1 MLHLIAGISFVI
13 VFLFLFVIR
22 FRKQIW
28 KILKKIGSFCRKLF
42 NKIFKKEDVVD
53 ETEELNEEIV
63 EEVKEDKK
71 ESKRDVYLLV
81 LKIVSIIAVV
91 VFFVRYMSFREI
103 QLLGESERI
112 IDFRV
117 EGAGP
122 FEEPILNQL
131 GNILI
136 WFEIVAFLTIVS
148 APFFDSKIVK
158 FISLYVATPLIVG
171 CFAGMKLMYG
181 MMVGSQR
188 VGFTYKMFGIEIGM
202 LLAITA
208 MNWVVNAKTKFYHP
222 TIRKGLLATLIFLIF
237 AIPTYLPQSL
247 FGQAPVLW
255 NVYDLSMTHRIFIY
269 LFILIPPLPLYFA
282 LRNQSQPFIRYFLLT
297 ITTSVMIIFVA
308 FTKYDAFFE
317 PWRWPLHLCNTVV
330 FIMPICFVF
339 KAKRLF
345 YFTYF
350 INVFG
355 AMFAILMPNTGD
367 MVNMMDPDIW
377 RYWFDHA
384 IAFWMPLLAVA
395 LRVFEKP
402 KLRQYFYSTIWFTVY
417 FVFCVVLNTV
427 FRAYAG
433 SYFELKS
440 IYNGYEF
447 VKPYTKYHW
456 VGSSN
461 FFFANSNFL
470 PNKLGDFGKKIFAV
484 ELHFNFKNAPRQAV
498 VYPAFQIPFYFTYVL
513 LGFGMWFVYVLFFKI
528 SEEHYDLLLKL
539 KAIKA
544 DRLALESRMEGRS
557 LQEPMDENAG
567 ISYKLIDF
575 SKKYAGRKV
584 FAVEHANLE
593 VYGGEIFGFLGPNGA
608 GKSTIIKSTVGI
620 QPITSGRIEICGYD
634 VQSQPIE
641 AKSLIGFVPD
651 HYALYE
657 KLSGREYLNY
667 IADIYKVSKEDREE
681 RLNHYVKL
689 FELENAIDNKIK
701 TYSHGMKQKIT
712 IMSALIHDPKIWI
725 LDEPLTG
732 LDPQSIFQVK
742 QCMIDHAKK
751 GNIVFFSSHIIDVVE
766 KLCDKIAIIK
776 KGHIMCVRNTE
787 DVEKEAGSLE
797 RYYLDMIG
805 DTVTERK

>member
-1 MLHLIAGISFVI
+1 MLYLIAGISFVVTFLILFILRFEKTLNVLKIIGRFI
-13 VFLFLFVIR
+13 VKIAKIVGNFFRNLFY
-22 FRKQIW
+22 
-28 KILKKIGSFCRKLF
+28 
-42 NKIFKKEDVVD
+42 KIFKKEPKAKAEKV
-53 ETEELNEEIV
+53 
-63 EEVKEDKK
+63 KK
-71 ESKRDVYLLV
+71 ERNIDPYLLV
-81 LKIVSIIAVV
+81 LKIVSIITVV
-91 VFFVRYMSFREI
+91 VFFARYMSFREI

-112 IDFRV
+112 IDFRQA
-117 EGAGP
+117 GAGP

-131 GNILI
+131 GNIFI
-136 WFEIVAFLTIVS
+136 WFEVVAFLTIVS
-148 APFFDSKIVK
+148 APFFDSKITK
-158 FISLYVATPLIVG
+158 FISLYISTPLILH

-188 VGFTYKMFGIEIGM
+188 VGFTYKMFGVEMGM
-202 LLAITA
+202 LLALTA
-208 MNWVVNAKTKFYHP
+208 MNWVVNAKTKFYRP
-222 TIRKGLLATLIFLIF
+222 TILKGLLSAGIFLIF
-237 AIPTYLPQSL
+237 AVPTYLPQSII
-247 FGQAPVLW
+247 GQAPVLW
-255 NVYDLSMTHRIFIY
+255 NAYGLSMTHRIFIY
-269 LFILIPPLPLYFA
+269 LFILVPPLPLYFF
-282 LRNQSQPFIRYFLLT
+282 LRNQSKPFIRYFLLT
-297 ITTSVMIIFVA
+297 ITTSVMILFVA
-308 FTKYDAFFE
+308 FTKYDAFLE

-330 FIMPICFVF
+330 FIMPICFIF

-367 MVNMMDPDIW
+367 MVNIMDPDIW
-377 RYWFDHA
+377 RYWYDHA

-395 LRVFEKP
+395 VGVFERP

-417 FVFCVVLNTV
+417 FLFCVTLNTV

-433 SYFELKS
+433 YVFEAKS
-440 IYNGYEF
+440 IYNGFDF
-447 VKPYTKYHW
+447 VAPYTKYHW

-461 FFFANSNFL
+461 FFFANNDFL
-470 PNKLGDFGKKIFAV
+470 PNKLGDFGKKIFAI
-484 ELHFNFKNAPRQAV
+484 EFHFNFKNAPREAV
-498 VYPAFQIPFYFTYVL
+498 LYPAFQIPFYFTYVL

-528 SEEHYDLLLKL
+528 SEEHYDLHLKL
-539 KAIKA
+539 KAIRA
-544 DRLALESRMEGRS
+544 DRLALESKMDGRS
-557 LQEPMDENAG
+557 LQEPMDKDAG

-593 VYGGEIFGFLGPNGA
+593 VHGGEIFGFLGPNGA

-634 VQSQPIE
+634 CETQPIE

-681 RLNHYVKL
+681 RLDKYIKL
-689 FELENAIDNKIK
+689 FELEGAIDNKIK

-712 IMSALIHDPKIWI
+712 IMAALVHDPKIWI

-742 QCMIDHAKK
+742 QCMIEHAKK

-776 KGHIMCVRNTE
+776 KGHIMCVRNTA

>member
-1 MLHLIAGISFVI
+1 MLYLIAGISFAI
-13 VFLFLFVIR
+13 VFAFLFLYRLGEKKGFCLR
-22 FRKQIW
+22 TFLL
-28 KILKKIGSFCRKLF
+28 KICKIIGNFFKKLF
-42 NKIFKKEDVVD
+42 YKIFKKGKQPE
-53 ETEELNEEIV
+53 
-63 EEVKEDKK
+63 KK
-71 ESKRDVYLLV
+71 EKVEKERKIIPYLTI
-81 LKIVSIIAVV
+81 LKVVSIIAVV
-91 VFFVRYMSFREI
+91 VFFARYMSFREI

-112 IDFRV
+112 IDFRQA
-117 EGAGP
+117 GAGP

-131 GNILI
+131 GNIFI
-136 WFEIVAFLTIVS
+136 WFEIVAFLTIVT
-148 APFFDSKIVK
+148 APFFDSKITK
-158 FISLYVATPLIVG
+158 FISLYISTPLILLS
-171 CFAGMKLMYG
+171 FAGMKLMYG
-181 MMVGSQR
+181 MMVGSQI
-188 VGFTYKMFGIEIGM
+188 VGFTYKMFGVEMGM
-202 LLAITA
+202 LLGLTA
-208 MNWVVNAKTKFYHP
+208 MNWFVNAKTKFYRP
-222 TIRKGLLATLIFLIF
+222 TILKGLLSAGIFLIF
-237 AIPTYLPQSL
+237 AVPTYLPQSI

-255 NVYDLSMTHRIFIY
+255 NAYGLSMTHRIFIY
-269 LFILIPPLPLYFA
+269 FFILIPPLPLYFF
-282 LRNQSQPFIRYFLLT
+282 LRNQSKPFIRYFLLNV
-297 ITTSVMIIFVA
+297 TTGVMILFVA
-308 FTKYDAFFE
+308 FTKYDAFLE

-330 FIMPICFVF
+330 FIMPICFIF

-367 MVNMMDPDIW
+367 MVNIMDPDIW
-377 RYWFDHA
+377 RYWYDHA

-395 LRVFEKP
+395 VKVFERP
-402 KLRQYFYSTIWFTVY
+402 KLKQYFYSTIWFTVY
-417 FVFCVVLNTV
+417 FLLCVVLNTV
-427 FRAYAG
+427 FRAYNW
-433 SYFELKS
+433 YVFETKS
-440 IYNGYEF
+440 IYDGFNF
-447 VKPYTKYHW
+447 VAPYVKYHT

-461 FFFANSNFL
+461 FFFANSDFL

-484 ELHFNFKNAPRQAV
+484 EIHFNLKNAPREAV
-498 VYPAFQIPFYFTYVL
+498 IYPAFQIPFYFTYVL

-528 SEEHYDLLLKL
+528 SEEHYDLHLKL
-539 KAIKA
+539 KAIRA
-544 DRLALESRMEGRS
+544 DRLALESKMDGRS
-557 LQEPMDENAG
+557 LQEPMDKDAG

-593 VYGGEIFGFLGPNGA
+593 VHGGEIFGFLGPNGA

-634 VQSQPIE
+634 CETQPIE

-657 KLSGREYLNY
+657 KLTGREYLNY

-681 RLNHYVKL
+681 RLDKFVKL
-689 FELENAIDNKIK
+689 FELEGAIDNKIK

-712 IMSALIHDPKIWI
+712 IMAALIHDPKIWI

-742 QCMIDHAKK
+742 QCMIEHAKK

-776 KGHIMCVRNTE
+776 KGHIMCVRNTA

-805 DTVTERK
+805 DTVTERN

>member
-1 MLHLIAGISFVI
+1 MLYLIAGISFIVVVAFLLLYRFGEKKGFCLRKYVI
-13 VFLFLFVIR
+13 KFL
-22 FRKQIW
+22 
-28 KILKKIGSFCRKLF
+28 KIIGNFFKKLF
-42 NKIFKKEDVVD
+42 NKIFKKPSIS
-53 ETEELNEEIV
+53 EENNKV
-63 EEVKEDKK
+63 EKERKPLP
-71 ESKRDVYLLV
+71 YLTI
-81 LKIVSIIAVV
+81 LKVISVIAVV
-91 VFFVRYMSFREI
+91 VFFARYMSFREI

-112 IDFRV
+112 IDFRQA
-117 EGAGP
+117 GAGP

-148 APFFDSKIVK
+148 TPFFDSKITK
-158 FISLYVATPLIVG
+158 FISLYISTPLIVF
-171 CFAGMKLMYG
+171 CFAGMPLMYG
-181 MMVGSQR
+181 MMVGSQV
-188 VGFTYKMFGIEIGM
+188 VGFTYKMFGVEIGI
-202 LLAITA
+202 LLGLSA
-208 MNWVVNAKTKFYHP
+208 MNWFVNFRTKFYRP
-222 TIRKGLLATLIFLIF
+222 TIIKGLITTAIFLLF
-237 AIPTYLPQSL
+237 AIPTYLPQSI

-269 LFILIPPLPLYFA
+269 LFILIPPLPLYFY
-282 LRNQSQPFIRYFLLT
+282 LRNQSQPFIRYFLLN
-297 ITTSVMIIFVA
+297 ITCSVMILFVA
-308 FTKYDAFFE
+308 FTKYDAFIE

-330 FIMPICFVF
+330 FIMPICFIF

-367 MVNMMDPDIW
+367 MINMMDPDIW

-402 KLRQYFYSTIWFTVY
+402 KLRQYFYSTIWFTIY
-417 FVFCVVLNTV
+417 FLFCVTINTV

-433 SYFELKS
+433 YVFEVKS
-440 IYNGYEF
+440 IYNGVNF
-447 VKPYTKYHW
+447 VAPYTKYHMI
-456 VGSSN
+456 GSSN
-461 FFFANSNFL
+461 FFFANNDFL
-470 PNKLGDFGKKIFAV
+470 PNKLGDFGKKIFAI
-484 ELHFNFKNAPRQAV
+484 EFHFHFKNAPQEAV
-498 VYPAFQIPFYFTYVL
+498 LYPAFQIPFYFTYVL

-528 SEEHYDLLLKL
+528 SEEHYDLHLKL
-539 KAIKA
+539 KAIRA
-544 DRLALESRMEGRS
+544 DRLALESKMDGRS
-557 LQEPMDENAG
+557 LQEPMDKNAG

-593 VYGGEIFGFLGPNGA
+593 VHGGEIFGFLGPNGA

-620 QPITSGRIEICGYD
+620 QPITSGRIEICGFD
-634 VQSQPIE
+634 CETQPIE
-641 AKSLIGFVPD
+641 AKQLIGFVPD

-667 IADIYKVSKEDREE
+667 IADIYKVSKEDREA
-681 RLNHYVKL
+681 RLDKYIKL
-689 FELENAIDNKIK
+689 FELEGAIDNKIK

-712 IMSALIHDPKIWI
+712 IMAALVHDPKIWI

-742 QCMIDHAKK
+742 QCMIEHARK

-776 KGHIMCVRNTE
+776 KGHIMCVRNTA

>member
-1 MLHLIAGISFVI
+1 MLYLIAGISFVI
-13 VFLFLFVIR
+13 VFAFLFLYRLGEIKGFCLRGFIR
-22 FRKQIW
+22 KCFLKFINLFRKE
-28 KILKKIGSFCRKLF
+28 
-42 NKIFKKEDVVD
+42 KKEIVD
-53 ETEELNEEIV
+53 KQFKPFKYQT
-63 EEVKEDKK
+63 
-71 ESKRDVYLLV
+71 V
-81 LKIVSIIAVV
+81 LKIVSVIAVA
-91 VFFVRYMSFREI
+91 VFFIRYMSFREI
-103 QLLGESERI
+103 QLFGESERI
-112 IDFRV
+112 FDFRQA
-117 EGAGP
+117 GAGP
-122 FEEPILNQL
+122 FKEPILNQL
-131 GNILI
+131 GNIFI
-136 WFEIVAFLTIVS
+136 WFEIVAFLTIVA
-148 APFFDSKIVK
+148 APFFDSKITK
-158 FISLYVATPLIVG
+158 FISLYVSTTLIIL
-171 CFAGMKLMYG
+171 CFAGMPLMYG
-181 MMVGSQR
+181 MMIGSQT
-188 VGFTYKMFGIEIGM
+188 VGFTYNMFGVEMGL
-202 LLAITA
+202 LLAITV
-208 MNWVVNAKTKFYHP
+208 MNWIVNAKTKFYRP
-222 TIRKGLLATLIFLIF
+222 TIIKALISTAVFLIF
-237 AIPTYLPQSL
+237 AIPTYLPQSI

-269 LFILIPPLPLYFA
+269 LFILIPPLPLYFF
-282 LRNQSQPFIRYFLLT
+282 LRNQSKPFIRYFLLM
-297 ITTSVMIIFVA
+297 ITSSVMIIFVA
-308 FTKYDAFFE
+308 FTKYDAFLE

-330 FIMPICFVF
+330 FIMPICFIF

-367 MVNMMDPDIW
+367 MINMMDPDIW

-395 LRVFEKP
+395 TRVFEKP

-417 FVFCVVLNTV
+417 FLFCVVLNTV
-427 FRAYAG
+427 FRAYSG
-433 SYFELKS
+433 YVFEAKS
-440 IYNGYEF
+440 IYDGFNF
-447 VKPYTKYHW
+447 VAPYNKAHMI
-456 VGSSN
+456 GSSN
-461 FFFANSNFL
+461 FFFANTDFL
-470 PNKLGDFGKKIFAV
+470 PKKLGDFGKKIFAI
-484 ELHFNFKNAPRQAV
+484 EFHFKFKNAPQEAIL
-498 VYPAFQIPFYFTYVL
+498 YPAFQIPFYITYVL
-513 LGFGMWFVYVLFFKI
+513 LGFGMWFIYVLFFKI
-528 SEEHYDLLLKL
+528 SEEHYDLHLKL
-539 KAIKA
+539 KSIRA
-544 DRLALESRMEGRS
+544 DRLALESKMDGRS
-557 LQEPMDENAG
+557 LQEPMDKNAG

-593 VYGGEIFGFLGPNGA
+593 VHGGEIFGFLGPNGA

-620 QPITSGRIEICGYD
+620 QPITSGRIEICGFD
-634 VQSQPIE
+634 CETQPIE

-681 RLNHYVKL
+681 RLDKYIKL
-689 FELENAIDNKIK
+689 FELEGAIDNKIK

-712 IMSALIHDPKIWI
+712 IMAALVHDPKIWI

-742 QCMIDHAKK
+742 QCMIEHAKK

-776 KGHIMCVRNTE
+776 KGHIMCVRNTA

>member
-1 MLHLIAGISFVI
+1 MLYLIAGISFV
-13 VFLFLFVIR
+13 VVFTFLFLYRLGESKGFCLRTFLLKICGVIGNFFKR
-22 FRKQIW
+22 
-28 KILKKIGSFCRKLF
+28 LF
-42 NKIFKKEDVVD
+42 YKIFKKGVD
-53 ETEELNEEIV
+53 PE
-63 EEVKEDKK
+63 KK
-71 ESKRDVYLLV
+71 EKVKKERKIVPYLTI
-81 LKIVSIIAVV
+81 LKVVSIIAII
-91 VFFVRYMSFREI
+91 VFFARYMSFREI

-112 IDFRV
+112 IDFRQA
-117 EGAGP
+117 GAGP
-122 FEEPILNQL
+122 FEKPILNKL
-131 GNILI
+131 GNIGI

-148 APFFDSKIVK
+148 APFFDSKITK
-158 FISLYVATPLIVG
+158 FISLYISTPLIVFS
-171 CFAGMKLMYG
+171 FACMKLMYG
-181 MMVGSQR
+181 MMVGSQI
-188 VGFTYKMFGIEIGM
+188 VGFTYKMLGVETGM
-202 LLAITA
+202 LLGLTG
-208 MNWVVNAKTKFYHP
+208 MNWFVNAKTKFYRP
-222 TIRKGLLATLIFLIF
+222 TILKGLLSAGIFLLF
-237 AIPTYLPQSL
+237 AIPTYLPQSI

-255 NVYDLSMTHRIFIY
+255 NAYGLSMTHRIFIY
-269 LFILIPPLPLYFA
+269 CFILIPPLPLYFF
-282 LRNQSQPFIRYFLLT
+282 LRNQSKPFIRYFLLLV
-297 ITTSVMIIFVA
+297 TSGVMILFVA
-308 FTKYDAFFE
+308 FTKYDAFLE

-330 FIMPICFVF
+330 FIMPICFIF

-367 MVNMMDPDIW
+367 MVNIMDPDIW

-395 LRVFEKP
+395 TKVFEKP

-417 FVFCVVLNTV
+417 FLFCVTLNTI
-427 FRAYAG
+427 FRAYNW
-433 SYFELKS
+433 YVFEAKS
-440 IYNGYEF
+440 IYDGYNF
-447 VKPYTKYHW
+447 VAPFTKYHT
-456 VGSSN
+456 VGSTN
-461 FFFANSNFL
+461 FFFANNDFL

-484 ELHFNFKNAPRQAV
+484 EYHFHFKNATYDAIL
-498 VYPAFQIPFYFTYVL
+498 YPAFQIPFYFTYVL
-513 LGFGMWFVYVLFFKI
+513 LGFGMWFIYVLFFKI
-528 SEEHYDLLLKL
+528 SEEHYDLHLKL
-539 KAIKA
+539 KAIRA
-544 DRLALESRMEGRS
+544 DRLALESKMDGRS
-557 LQEPMDENAG
+557 LQEPMDKNAG

-593 VYGGEIFGFLGPNGA
+593 VHGGEIFGFLGPNGA

-620 QPITSGRIEICGYD
+620 QPITSGRIEICGFD
-634 VQSQPIE
+634 CETQPIE

-667 IADIYKVSKEDREE
+667 IADIYKVSKEDRVE
-681 RLNHYVKL
+681 RLDKYVKL
-689 FELENAIDNKIK
+689 FELEGAIDNKIK

-712 IMSALIHDPKIWI
+712 IMAALIHDPKIWI

-742 QCMIDHAKK
+742 QCMIEHARK

-776 KGHIMCVRNTE
+776 KGHIMCVRNTA